1 MNRVLRTELETL
13 GKALGLNVAPLTQS
27 TAPDELLD
35 GLTDLLELAVSQD
48 EAWGLVQGI
57 DYTARYVKRGVQ
69 LTMLVGLPSE
79 TGLYAFV
86 RDSLLFDLARCAILR
101 TYESQNEAQAVQLA
115 VFAAI
120 NQHGSSPVLYRQWQ
134 ALLRESLEQQK
145 STLPHIEHHRVT
157 HLKPALVVAYELYDN
172 VSFEADITR
181 RNRVKH
187 PGFIFPGTVLE
198 VLSRDQ

>member
-1 MNRVLRTELETL
+1 MNRVLRTELEAL
-13 GKALGLNVAPLTQS
+13 GKALGLDVATLTQS
-27 TAPDELLD
+27 TTPDELLD
-35 GLTDLLELAVSQD
+35 GLAVSLELAVSQD
-48 EAWGLVQGI
+48 DAWGLVQGV
-57 DYTARYVKRGVQ
+57 DYTTRYVKRGVQ

-101 TYESQNEAQAVQLA
+101 TYESQNEAQAVQQS

-145 STLPHIEHHRVT
+145 NTLPHIEHHRVT
-157 HLKPALVVAYELYDN
+157 HLKPALVVAYELYDDI
-172 VSFEADITR
+172 SFEADIMC

-187 PGFIFPGTVLE
+187 PGFILPGTLLE